1 MSVSGLFKIVQTIS
15 FLQRGQAIFPGYSVF
30 VTYVQDDSVWAE
42 RERAA
47 MATKEES
54 CADSPKKSPSK
65 YDTGMPMHVGAIRLH
80 IEISQQVI
88 LENKLK

>member
-1 MSVSGLFKIVQTIS
+1 MYKTNVAG
-15 FLQRGQAIFPGYSVF
+15 
-30 VTYVQDDSVWAE
+30 DDSVWAE